1 MADNYLNIN
10 PLLFSIPIMLFILA
24 FVLLLYNNYVRY
36 VRTQQKLKHR
46 YLSNLEEERK
56 RISRDLHDTISVFT
70 ISIKSK
76 IQKEIQISN
85 IQKQDWIEQ
94 IINFERNITDLV
106 NRQHKVDKSVTYQSY
121 TF

>member
-85 IQKQDWIEQ
+85 IQKQDWIE
-94 IINFERNITDLV
+94 
-106 NRQHKVDKSVTYQSY
+106 
-121 TF
+121 